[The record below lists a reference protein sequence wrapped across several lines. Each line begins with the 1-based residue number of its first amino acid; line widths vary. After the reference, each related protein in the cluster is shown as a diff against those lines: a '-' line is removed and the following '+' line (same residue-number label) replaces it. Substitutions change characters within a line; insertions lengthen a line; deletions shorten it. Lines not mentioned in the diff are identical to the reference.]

1 MQRFERLRKPIVW
14 SRIKRGV
21 KGSLF
26 PSHRDERITFT
37 IMEVIWSVVVGKR
50 PTTKDGFQ

>member
-1 MQRFERLRKPIVW
+1 MQRFERLRKSIVW